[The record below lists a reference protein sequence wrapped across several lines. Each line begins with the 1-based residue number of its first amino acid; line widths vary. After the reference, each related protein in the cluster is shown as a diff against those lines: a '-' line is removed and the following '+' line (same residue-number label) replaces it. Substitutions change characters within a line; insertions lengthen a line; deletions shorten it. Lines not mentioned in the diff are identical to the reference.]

1 MRKQDL
7 FKRAAVLALAGALV
21 MGNAMPSFA
30 AGWQWL
36 DENNDGIAECYY
48 FDEGGH
54 KLTGTTTPDGYTV
67 NADGAWVENGTVQTQ
82 ASSSPAGSGAA
93 SGQTGA
99 AGWYHDGTG
108 WRYRMPNGYD
118 ACDDWVWS
126 DRNNDGTAELYYF
139 EYGYQDGKFGGYLFD
154 HAGSPKGY
162 EGVATVNEEGARMV
176 NGVVLTQPV
185 APAYTPENTY
195 NAQGVSN
202 IALEMVENTRE
213 ENAKFGELTVHG
225 ELGAWT
231 DVTYA
236 NGFRMSYGKAG
247 ASDKTISVSDK
258 SNGKLLF
265 QYYDSSFTSAEKI
278 ADYLHGKGFRGGYGG
293 TYANGSSCY
302 MNLNDG
308 HGMIWG
314 GDGSVSLSADYRNY
328 R

>member
-126 DRNNDGTAELYYF
+126 DRSMATRM
-139 EYGYQDGKFGGYLFD
+139 
-154 HAGSPKGY
+154 GSL
-162 EGVATVNEEGARMV
+162 EAIC
-176 NGVVLTQPV
+176 LTMRVRRKAMKAWPRLMRK
-185 APAYTPENTY
+185 A
-195 NAQGVSN
+195 
-202 IALEMVENTRE
+202 
-213 ENAKFGELTVHG
+213 HG
-225 ELGAWT
+225 W
-231 DVTYA
+231 
-236 NGFRMSYGKAG
+236 
-247 ASDKTISVSDK
+247 
-258 SNGKLLF
+258 
-265 QYYDSSFTSAEKI
+265 
-278 ADYLHGKGFRGGYGG
+278 
-293 TYANGSSCY
+293 
-302 MNLNDG
+302 
-308 HGMIWG
+308 
-314 GDGSVSLSADYRNY
+314 
-328 R
+328 